1 MAEILFI
8 TRKFPPSTGGME
20 KAAYE
25 LYRHLSQI
33 TEVKLVK
40 WGGSNKWLPVVLP
53 YLFFRA
59 LSILLFHKISVIY
72 LQDGLLV
79 PFGYLLKVSRKP
91 VVTTIHGLD
100 ITYKNRL
107 YQFFVPKC
115 VKRLDKVICISN
127 AAKEECLKRGIPEE
141 KITVISEGVS
151 DEFYMNLKCVDRH
164 RLREKV
170 SVRLGFDL
178 SNKKILLSVGRLT
191 ERKGFHWFVENVLPK
206 IIEGDKDCIYL
217 IAGKGIYRE
226 KVREAIERRSL
237 KNHVLMLGQVNN
249 EMLRYLYNVADVYV
263 MPNIAVEGD
272 MEGFGVVILEASS
285 CGLPIVAFGLE
296 GIKDAIKDRE
306 NGLLVEPGKTE
317 EFASAI
323 LRLLQNDAERERF
336 GERARQFTLDN
347 FSSERIAERYLEEF
361 QRVVEGQSPIG
372 GRLDQDAL

>member
-1 MAEILFI
+1 LAEILFI

-20 KAAYE
+20 KGAYE

-40 WGGSNKWLPVVLP
+40 WGGSNKWLPIFLP
-53 YLFFRA
+53 YLFLKA
-59 LSILLFHKISVIY
+59 LWILLFHKISVIY

-107 YQFFVPKC
+107 YQFFGPKC

-141 KITVISEGVS
+141 KITVISEGVW

-263 MPNIAVEGD
+263 MPNVPIKGD
-272 MEGFGVVILEASS
+272 IEGFGLVALEAAS
-285 CGLPIVAFGLE
+285 CGLPVVASKLE
-296 GIKDAIKDRE
+296 GIEDAIKNGE
-306 NGLLVEPGKTE
+306 NGFLVDHSDIQGFVDIITNLL
-317 EFASAI
+317 A
-323 LRLLQNDAERERF
+323 NDEEREKF
-336 GERARQFTLDN
+336 GKRARE
-347 FSSERIAERYLEEF
+347 FSLENYHWRKIACTYLEE
-361 QRVVEGQSPIG
+361 
-372 GRLDQDAL
+372 LDGIRGSQKESQGEHALTL